1 MSGTE
6 SSMRAPGKK
15 VLLIGWDAADW
26 KIINPL
32 LDQGLMPT
40 LDDFVNHGV
49 IGNLATLRPILSPM
63 LWNSIASGK
72 RPDKHGILGFM
83 EPDPQTGGVRPVTS
97 TSRKV
102 KALWNILTQKGYK
115 AHVLGWFAGHPAEPI
130 NGISVSDLF
139 PYAVGP
145 LDKPWPL
152 PPGAVHPE
160 SLRDE
165 FAKLRMHPAE
175 VSEAAILPW
184 IPRAA
189 EIDQEKDKGL
199 QSFAKI
205 LSENCSIHNAATW
218 ILQNEPWDF
227 LAVYYNGIDHFCHG
241 FMHYH
246 PPRMDGIPEDKF
258 EIYKDVVNGAY
269 RFHDMMLQTLLDLA
283 GPDATVIIV
292 SDHGFHSDHL
302 RPRGIPMEPAGPAV
316 QHRQFG
322 IVCMKGE
329 NLKQDERIY
338 GATLLDVTPT
348 ILTLFGLPVGE
359 DMDGRVLVQ
368 AFENPPQITRIPS
381 WESEPGEC
389 GMHPADLRM
398 DPAAAQAVLQQ
409 FVALGY
415 IQPLSE
421 DQEKA
426 VAVAVRE
433 QQYNLARV
441 YLDSR
446 RYNEALAIFEEL
458 VQKWPDEARFMQHL
472 AQSYLALGKRAEAK
486 DLLQKLMVLKPKP
499 PARPKRAAQAQ
510 AEGEA
515 APGAEGGVLP
525 PVEATPSAEATEPE
539 APQPVPEAAIQEAA
553 APEET
558 LTPEAAAAREAE
570 AAAKPRPWADLLM
583 GVIQFEEGDMDA
595 ALACLLKAESA
606 DPHLPDL
613 HLRIGETYLRQKRTD
628 DADRAFQRALDID
641 GDSPEA
647 HLGLAVVRL
656 RQRRNEEA
664 AEQAL
669 LAVGLQHF
677 LPLGHF
683 YLGVALAR
691 LGHRDRSALAF
702 ETALSMLPGLL
713 AAHRWLAAL
722 YTQPGGDLEKA
733 VRHREIFL
741 RMRRQRQTRA
751 QV

>member
-1 MSGTE
+1 MSE
-6 SSMRAPGKK
+6 ALAKK

-40 LDDFVNHGV
+40 LDDFVDHGV

-63 LWNSIASGK
+63 LWNSIATGK

-102 KALWNILTQKGYK
+102 KALWNILTQRGYK

-130 NGISVSDLF
+130 GGISVSDLF

-160 SLRDE
+160 SMRDQ

-246 PPRMDGIPEDKF
+246 PPRMEGIPEAKF

-269 RFHDMMLQTLLDLA
+269 RFHDMMLQSLLDLA

-322 IVCMKGE
+322 IMCMKGDHI
-329 NLKQDERIY
+329 KQDERIY

-368 AFENPPQITRIPS
+368 AFDHPPQITRIPS
-381 WESEPGEC
+381 WENEPGEC

-426 VAVAVRE
+426 VESAVRE
-433 QQYNLARV
+433 QQYNLARS
-441 YLDSR
+441 YMDSR
-446 RYNEALAIFEEL
+446 RYADALAIFEEL
-458 VQKWPDEARFMQHL
+458 SKKWPDEARFMQHL
-472 AQSYLALGKRAEAK
+472 AQCYLALARRSEAK
-486 DLLQKLMVLKPKP
+486 DLLQQLLVLKPKALP
-499 PARPKRAAQAQ
+499 QKRPEKQAA
-510 AEGEA
+510 GESVA
-515 APGAEGGVLP
+515 GAEP
-525 PVEATPSAEATEPE
+525 QAAE
-539 APQPVPEAAIQEAA
+539 ISA
-553 APEET
+553 APETADSE
-558 LTPEAAAAREAE
+558 E
-570 AAAKPRPWADLLM
+570 KPKARPWADLLM
-583 GVIQFEEGDMDA
+583 GIIQFEEGDMDA
-595 ALACLLKAESA
+595 ALTCLLKAESA

-628 DADRAFQRALDID
+628 DADRAFHRALEID

-691 LGHRDRSALAF
+691 LGHRDRAALAF
-702 ETALSMLPGLL
+702 ETSLSMLPGLI

-722 YTQPGGDLEKA
+722 YTQPGGNLEKA

-741 RMRRQRQTRA
+741 RMRRQRQTAA
-751 QV
+751 QR

>member
-1 MSGTE
+1 MT
-6 SSMRAPGKK
+6 ALAKK

-26 KIINPL
+26 KIANPL
-32 LDQGLMPT
+32 IDEGLMPT
-40 LDDFVNHGV
+40 LDDFINHGV

-63 LWNSIASGK
+63 LWNSIATGK

-102 KALWNILTQKGYK
+102 KAIWNILTQRGYK
-115 AHVLGWFAGHPAEPI
+115 THVLGWFAGHPAEPI
-130 NGISVSDLF
+130 NGVSVSDLF

-152 PPGAVHPE
+152 PPGAVYPE
-160 SLRDE
+160 DKRDT

-175 VSEAAILPW
+175 VTEAAILPW
-184 IPRAA
+184 IPLAA
-189 EIDQEKDKGL
+189 KIDQEKDKGL

-246 PPRMDGIPEDKF
+246 PPKMEGIPEEKF

-283 GPDATVIIV
+283 GPETTVSLV

-322 IVCMKGE
+322 VVCMRGE
-329 NLKQDERIY
+329 NVKQDERIY

-368 AFENPPQITRIPS
+368 AFEEPPKIARIPS
-381 WESEPGEC
+381 WEKEEGAC

-426 VAVAVRE
+426 VATAVRE
-433 QQYNLARV
+433 QNYNLARA
-441 YLDSR
+441 YMDAR
-446 RYNEALAIFEEL
+446 RYSDALTLLQEL
-458 VQKWPDEARFMQHL
+458 VEKNPDEARFMQHL
-472 AQSYLALGKRAEAK
+472 AQSYLALGRRAEAK

-499 PARPKRAAQAQ
+499 RPVPKAQ
-510 AEGEA
+510 EGEA
-515 APGAEGGVLP
+515 AAQPAAEHGIVAEG
-525 PVEATPSAEATEPE
+525 VEAGVAGAQAAVVDAVPRPAGENAGLRDDAVEKIETAGSVEGSPAAQESAE
-539 APQPVPEAAIQEAA
+539 
-553 APEET
+553 
-558 LTPEAAAAREAE
+558 L
-570 AAAKPRPWADLLM
+570 KPRPWADLLL
-583 GVIQFEEGDMDA
+583 GIIQFEEGDMDA

-628 DADRAFQRALDID
+628 DADRAFQRALEID

-702 ETALSMLPGLL
+702 ETALSMLPGLM

-722 YTQPGGDLEKA
+722 YTHPNGDLEKA
-733 VRHREIFL
+733 TRHREIFL
-741 RMRRQRQTRA
+741 RMRKQRQT
-751 QV
+751 QVKA

>member
-1 MSGTE
+1 MSE
-6 SSMRAPGKK
+6 PLAKK

-83 EPDPQTGGVRPVTS
+83 EPDPQSGGVRPVTS

-152 PPGAVHPE
+152 PPGAVYPE
-160 SLRDE
+160 SLRDQ
-165 FAKLRMHPAE
+165 FAALRMHPAE

-246 PPRMDGIPEDKF
+246 PPRMEGIPEDRF

-283 GPDATVIIV
+283 GPDTTVLIV

-348 ILTLFGLPVGE
+348 ILTMFGLPVGE

-368 AFENPPQITRIPS
+368 AFEKPPQITRIPS
-381 WESEPGEC
+381 WENEPGEC

-486 DLLQKLMVLKPKP
+486 DLLQKLMVLKPKV
-499 PARPKRAAQAQ
+499 PARPKRAAKAQ
-510 AEGEA
+510 AEAEPA
-515 APGAEGGVLP
+515 AEGGVLP
-525 PVEATPSAEATEPE
+525 PVEATPEPE
-539 APQPVPEAAIQEAA
+539 APEVVKEAAVPEAAMQEAA

-558 LTPEAAAAREAE
+558 LTAEAAAAKEAE

-628 DADRAFQRALDID
+628 DADRAFQRALEID